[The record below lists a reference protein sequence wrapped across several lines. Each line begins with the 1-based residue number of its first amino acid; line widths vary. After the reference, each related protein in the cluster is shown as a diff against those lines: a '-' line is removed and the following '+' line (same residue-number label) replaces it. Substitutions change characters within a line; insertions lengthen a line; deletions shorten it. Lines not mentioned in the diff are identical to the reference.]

1 MDESPK
7 PDPKDGQARTPQAK
21 RLSLRSVTLLSL
33 LSVVL
38 MGGCLLGLWTLRQE
52 EQDDER
58 ENLQRLALTLSE
70 QTALAFREIDFILRE
85 TRSSLT
91 PAMLAGSDGAL
102 HTLLRERFL
111 GLPQGQALLVFGAD
125 GQMLGHSREYPTPK
139 VSSADRD
146 YFVAQKPVGDAL
158 FISAPLRNRVNK
170 RWMIGLS
177 RRLSTPEGGFA
188 GVVMAAVEMDYF
200 SDLYRSLNLQPR
212 TRLELCRTD
221 GVLLT
226 SSPYDERLL
235 GQVAGAAPAGGE
247 FISATSAVPTLP
259 LYIRLTL
266 PRTVALEN
274 WRRHMFFAGAGM
286 LAILAG
292 VAALTIAR
300 RAHLRQLQLSE
311 QALRASE
318 ARYRTFVETAG
329 EGICAVDAALV
340 VTYVNR
346 VLTEML
352 GYQEQEMLGRSVL
365 DFLAGGSDAPAE
377 SEQLWR
383 HSQRSRQELRLVA
396 KSGAE
401 VWAIVSS
408 APLRGP
414 GGEEGGAFAML
425 TDITQRKQAEKFREG
440 IESVLRHD
448 LRSPL
453 ASMSY
458 IPQMLLGADNLNE
471 QQRWSVEEMQKYVRK
486 MLRMVDAYLKLSN
499 IEKERF
505 QLEARELDLVALL
518 EDVEQEQR
526 SLLQAGRKRVALLKD
541 GVPLPAGES
550 VLVQGE
556 AVLCQTM
563 LGNLLKNALEAA
575 PDETTV
581 EIDLRER
588 PDRVEIAVRNLGAV
602 PESIRGRFFQ
612 KYVTAGKS
620 RGTGLGAYSARLIA
634 EAHGGTIALDTA
646 QPGATTVRVTLPK
659 PR

>member
-1 MDESPK
+1 MDNVPK
-7 PDPKDGQARTPQAK
+7 PDPKDRPAKALRAK
-21 RLSLRSVTLLSL
+21 RLSLRSVVLLFG

-85 TRSSLT
+85 TRSSLK
-91 PAMLAGSDGAL
+91 PEMLAGPDLAL
-102 HTLLRERFL
+102 HKLLRERFL

-125 GQMLGHSREYPTPK
+125 GRMLAHSREYPTPK

-170 RWMIGLS
+170 RWMISLS

-221 GVLLT
+221 GILLT
-226 SSPYDERLL
+226 SSPYDEELL
-235 GQVAGAAPAGGE
+235 GRPVQPERHGAD

-259 LYIRLTL
+259 LYMRLTL
-266 PRTVALEN
+266 PRSVALEN
-274 WRRHMFFAGAGM
+274 WRRHMYFAGAGL

-292 VAALTIAR
+292 VAALTLAR
-300 RAHLRQLQLSE
+300 RAHMRQLQQSE
-311 QALRASE
+311 QALRESE
-318 ARYRTFVETAG
+318 TRYRTFVETAG

-340 VTYVNR
+340 ITYVNR
-346 VLTEML
+346 VTTEML
-352 GYQEQEMLGRSVL
+352 GYQEREMLGRSVL
-365 DFLAGGSDAPAE
+365 DFLAEGPDAHMSRE
-377 SEQLWR
+377 ELWR
-383 HSQRSRQELRLVA
+383 HSQRGRQELRLVG

-414 GGEEGGAFAML
+414 GGEEGGSFAML

-458 IPQMLLGADNLNE
+458 IPQMLLAADNLDE

-499 IEKERF
+499 IERDRF
-505 QLEARELDLVALL
+505 QLEARELDLVPLL
-518 EDVEQEQR
+518 EDVEQELR

-541 GVPLPAGES
+541 GAPLAPGES
-550 VLVQGE
+550 VVVQGE

-563 LGNLLKNALEAA
+563 FGNLLKNALEAA
-575 PDETTV
+575 PDDTAV

-588 PDRVEIAVRNLGAV
+588 AGRVEIAMRNLGAV
-602 PESIRGRFFQ
+602 PESVRGRFFQ

-634 EAHGGTIALDTA
+634 EAHGGTIALDTT

-659 PR
+659 PG